1 MSSSRDDFSFNYE
14 YKVEL
19 GIFEELTEEM
29 KKKLDKLKN
38 LEINAFNK
46 NGNQVFYTKSRDDK
60 ESVTSDLNLCKTQ
73 GFNEAK
79 ITVFKDG
86 VETTL
91 KQIQK
96 SFK

>member
-1 MSSSRDDFSFNYE
+1 MLLI
-14 YKVEL
+14 K
-19 GIFEELTEEM
+19 M
-29 KKKLDKLKN
+29 
-38 LEINAFNK
+38 EIKF
-46 NGNQVFYTKSRDDK
+46 FTKSRDDK

-79 ITVFKDG
+79 IVVFKDG